1 MFTDTYINQGEL
13 ALAFGELLRSLW
25 TNDQK
30 PVAPH
35 RFKENIACFAPQF
48 SGFNQHDSQELLAF
62 LLDGLH
68 EDLNQVKCKPY
79 EEAKDASGRPDEEVA
94 DEYWSNH
101 LARND
106 SVIVD
111 TCHVSLRPY
120 SLKNPYSTTNYKY
133 YCSYPSIC
141 RYNFINKKAT
151 ILYIMVDALICFC
164 KANTYKGLSG

>member
-1 MFTDTYINQGEL
+1 
-13 ALAFGELLRSLW
+13 LAFGELLRSLW
-25 TNDQK
+25 TDRK
-30 PVAPH
+30 PVPPH
-35 RFKENIACFAPQF
+35 HFKEKIACFAPQF

-101 LARND
+101 LSRND

-111 TCHVSLRPY
+111 TCHVSL
-120 SLKNPYSTTNYKY
+120 NPLFFKLRS
-133 YCSYPSIC
+133 S
-141 RYNFINKKAT
+141 
-151 ILYIMVDALICFC
+151 
-164 KANTYKGLSG
+164 